1 MHDQLVTA
9 SDRVASAAEEADNDR
24 LRDLAD
30 QLDSL
35 AQGERHVDHG
45 RLARIQAAL
54 DEGQADA
61 STDVAATIEEALDA
75 VDAHRETLKGV

>member
-1 MHDQLVTA
+1 MHDQLATA
-9 SDRVASAAEEADNDR
+9 SDRAASAADDADNDR

-35 AQGERHVDHG
+35 AQGDRYADHG

-54 DEGQADA
+54 DEVQADA
-61 STDVAATIEEALDA
+61 GDDVAATIEEALDA
-75 VDAHRETLKGV
+75 IDAHRETLEGV